1 MIKNFLRKNY
11 TYKNGIYIKNFNL
24 KQQNKEFIMRTD
36 IANKNYKNYLAEISK
51 YHSIEVMDAEIIKF
65 TKQLKSNSI
74 VLDLGCGWCWHWRN
88 IHKIRPDITIVA
100 IDFIRE
106 NFQHAKKILS
116 KSSLRQFY
124 FINDDINN
132 INFKKKSLS
141 KIYFLAKKILT
152 NITT

>member
-1 MIKNFLRKNY
+1 
-11 TYKNGIYIKNFNL
+11 
-24 KQQNKEFIMRTD
+24 
-36 IANKNYKNYLAEISK
+36 
-51 YHSIEVMDAEIIKF
+51 MDAEIIKF

-116 KSSLRQFY
+116 KNQ
-124 FINDDINN
+124 
-132 INFKKKSLS
+132 
-141 KIYFLAKKILT
+141 T
-152 NITT
+152 P